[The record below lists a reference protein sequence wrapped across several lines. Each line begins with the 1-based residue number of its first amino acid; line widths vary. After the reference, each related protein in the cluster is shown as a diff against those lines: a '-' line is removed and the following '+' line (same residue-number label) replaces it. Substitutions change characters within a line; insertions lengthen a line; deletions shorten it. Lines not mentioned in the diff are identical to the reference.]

1 MIDDDELLLYRLGEH
16 PDPARIR
23 AALAADPELA
33 ARDRALAADLAQLG
47 DWTPPGPDAAQQAR
61 WQAAVVDAAEAG
73 YRTGSDSRAAAARQR
88 ARRRR
93 PWALAL
99 AASLLLALSFQLGRQ
114 TASLPTPMLA
124 TAPVPAPAEADTRSA
139 WSHLAATRTALA
151 ELPAAS
157 DRAARVAALIA
168 HNRLQ
173 VEAAERAG
181 DPELARVLR
190 AFEPVLQQLARTA
203 PEADA
208 GVRAQLDFEARALQT
223 KLRATPSNSLQR
235 L

>member
-1 MIDDDELLLYRLGEH
+1 MIDDDELLLYRMGEH

-33 ARDRALAADLAQLG
+33 ARERALAADLAQLS

-61 WQAAVVDAAEAG
+61 WQTAVAVAAEASF
-73 YRTGSDSRAAAARQR
+73 RPGSDSRAAAARQR

-99 AASLLLALSFQLGRQ
+99 AASVLLALSFQLGRQ
-114 TASLPTPMLA
+114 TASVPTPA
-124 TAPVPAPAEADTRSA
+124 FVTTPAAGEADTRGA

-157 DRAARVAALIA
+157 DRAGRVAALIA

-173 VEAAERAG
+173 VVAAERAG
-181 DPELARVLR
+181 DAELARVLR

-208 GVRAQLDFEARALQT
+208 GVRAQLDFEARTLQT

>member
-33 ARDRALAADLAQLG
+33 ARERALAADLARLG
-47 DWTPPGPDAAQQAR
+47 EWTPPGPDAAQQAR
-61 WQAAVVDAAEAG
+61 WLAAVAEAAEAG
-73 YRTGSDSRAAAARQR
+73 VRAGSDSRAAATRQR
-88 ARRRR
+88 VRRRR

-114 TASLPTPMLA
+114 TATAPSPMQA
-124 TAPVPAPAEADTRSA
+124 TAPVSAPAAADTRSA
-139 WSHLAATRTALA
+139 WSHLAATRHALA
-151 ELPAAS
+151 ELPTAA

-181 DPELARVLR
+181 DAELARVLR
-190 AFEPVLQQLARTA
+190 AFEPVLQQLAQTA

-208 GVRAQLDFEARALQT
+208 GVRAQLDFEARTLQT

>member
-16 PDPARIR
+16 PDPTRIR

-33 ARDRALAADLAQLG
+33 ARERALAADLAQLG

-61 WQAAVVDAAEAG
+61 WQAALAHAAEATRG
-73 YRTGSDSRAAAARQR
+73 VDLRVDLHRRR
-88 ARRRR
+88 ARRRQR
-93 PWALAL
+93 WALAL
-99 AASLLLALSFQLGRQ
+99 AASCLLALSFQLGRQ
-114 TASLPTPMLA
+114 TATAPAPMQA
-124 TAPVPAPAEADTRSA
+124 SAPVPAAADTRSA
-139 WSHLAATRTALA
+139 WSHLAATRHALA
-151 ELPAAS
+151 ELPEAP
-157 DRAARVAALIA
+157 DRAARVATLIA

-181 DPELARVLR
+181 DAELARVLR
-190 AFEPVLQQLARTA
+190 AFEPVLQQLAQTA
-203 PEADA
+203 PDADA
-208 GVRAQLDFEARALQT
+208 GVRAQLDFEARTLQT

>member
-23 AALAADPELA
+23 AALATDAELA
-33 ARDRALAADLAQLG
+33 ARERALAADLALLS
-47 DWTPPGPDAAQQAR
+47 DWTPHGPSAAQQAR
-61 WQAAVVDAAEAG
+61 WQAALPQAPTRIGLSARGGRRPATRAWIG
-73 YRTGSDSRAAAARQR
+73 AMAAA
-88 ARRRR
+88 
-93 PWALAL
+93 
-99 AASLLLALSFQLGRQ
+99 LLLALSFQLGRQ
-114 TASLPTPMLA
+114 TAPEPPGLA
-124 TAPVPAPAEADTRSA
+124 EVPAPRAAEVATRGA

-151 ELPAAS
+151 ELPAAT

-173 VEAAERAG
+173 VDAAERAG

-203 PEADA
+203 PDADA
-208 GVRAQLDFEARALQT
+208 GVRAQLDFEARTLQT
-223 KLRATPSNSLQR
+223 KLRATPSNALQR

>member
-33 ARDRALAADLAQLG
+33 ARERALATDLAQLG
-47 DWTPPGPDAAQQAR
+47 EWTPPGPDAAQQAR
-61 WQAAVVDAAEAG
+61 WLAAVAEAAEAG
-73 YRTGSDSRAAAARQR
+73 VRAGSDSRAAAARQR
-88 ARRRR
+88 VRRRR

-99 AASLLLALSFQLGRQ
+99 AASCLLALSFQLGRQ
-114 TASLPTPMLA
+114 TATAPTPMQA
-124 TAPVPAPAEADTRSA
+124 SAPVPAADTRSA
-139 WSHLAATRTALA
+139 WSHLAATRHVLA
-151 ELPAAS
+151 ELPTAA

-181 DPELARVLR
+181 DAELARVLR
-190 AFEPVLQQLARTA
+190 AFEPVLQQLAQTA

-208 GVRAQLDFEARALQT
+208 GVRAQLDFEARTLQT